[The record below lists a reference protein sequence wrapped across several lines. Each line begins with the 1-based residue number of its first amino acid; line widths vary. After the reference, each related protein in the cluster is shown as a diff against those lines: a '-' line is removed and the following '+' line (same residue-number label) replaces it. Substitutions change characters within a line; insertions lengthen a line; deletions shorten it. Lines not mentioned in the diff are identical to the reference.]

1 MKFLSVRELRANS
14 AKVWGE
20 LPEQK
25 EMVVTSNGH
34 PIAVLSAVSE
44 ANLEQSLAAFRQVR
58 AVEAAVS
65 IQRRSVEKGTDRVT
79 MEQINA
85 EIKDVRKR
93 RAK

>member
-14 AKVWGE
+14 ARVWGE

-25 EMVVTSNGH
+25 EMVITSNGH

-44 ANLEQSLAAFRQVR
+44 TNLEHSLAAFRQVR
-58 AVEAAVS
+58 ATEAATS
-65 IQRRSVEKGTDRVT
+65 IQRRSVEKGTDRIT
-79 MEQINA
+79 MDQITA
-85 EIKDVRKR
+85 EIRTVRKK

>member
-14 AKVWGE
+14 ARVWGE

-25 EMVVTSNGH
+25 EMVITSNGH

-44 ANLEQSLAAFRQVR
+44 TNLEKSLAAFRQVR
-58 AVEAAVS
+58 ATEAATS
-65 IQRRSVEKGTDRVT
+65 IQRRSVEKKTDRIT
-79 MEQINA
+79 MDQIDA
-85 EIKDVRKR
+85 EIRAVRKK

>member
-20 LPEQK
+20 LLEQK

-44 ANLEQSLAAFRQVR
+44 ANLEQSLAAFRQAR
-58 AVEAAVS
+58 AIEAAAS
-65 IQRRSVEKGTDRVT
+65 IQRRSVERGTDRVT
-79 MEQINA
+79 TEQIDA
-85 EIKDVRKR
+85 EIKEVRKR
-93 RAK
+93 RSR